1 MAERKI
7 CCNFCAR
14 ELQSEQGILREDA
27 LFVKKDWG
35 YFSKKDLELHEF
47 VLCEDC
53 YERLIAKF
61 KIPVKIWDKQEIMDD
76 K

>member
-7 CCNFCAR
+7 CCNFCGR
-14 ELQSEQGILREDA
+14 ELRSEQGILREDA

-53 YERLIAKF
+53 YERLISKF